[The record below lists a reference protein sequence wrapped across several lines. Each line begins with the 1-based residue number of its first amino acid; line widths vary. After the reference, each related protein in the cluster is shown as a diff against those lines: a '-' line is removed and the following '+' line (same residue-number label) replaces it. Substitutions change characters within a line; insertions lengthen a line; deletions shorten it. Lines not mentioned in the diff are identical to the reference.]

1 MVSRKVQDD
10 QALAQKCMPR
20 WMTAKPAMLAE
31 DAQRPMRAA
40 DADQEKLVSVA
51 VMRANLAISK
61 RERRRLTRMLLLLRR
76 SRSMMG
82 RITNQTTIRM
92 TATKRAMPAKLAQRQ
107 SFVDVM
113 QTMIWGANAPAT
125 LATPAKTE
133 TEQRAVSPLRSS
145 RLKKRK
151 FAKQPKLENSS
162 A

>member
-61 RERRRLTRMLLLLRR
+61 R
-76 SRSMMG
+76 
-82 RITNQTTIRM
+82 
-92 TATKRAMPAKLAQRQ
+92 
-107 SFVDVM
+107 
-113 QTMIWGANAPAT
+113 
-125 LATPAKTE
+125 
-133 TEQRAVSPLRSS
+133 
-145 RLKKRK
+145 
-151 FAKQPKLENSS
+151 
-162 A
+162 